1 MYVYYYYYSFFSPY
15 IYFINLNCADRSWQ
29 KNWYKKNKHENN
41 SFTVNNTVKL
51 VTSSQL
57 KSFLHT
63 NGTFYAKWSTCS
75 LSFLEAHHENESS
88 VRPRTENKQ
97 SLELQLSAV
106 KGCGLTRTSQ
116 RSHTDVLAH
125 THITTAP
132 LRCTV
137 NVCVNAIWT
146 TTDAF
151 KPLSGLLSPVAF
163 PSPQRLLTF
172 CRVLVS
178 SQPFTSHSPY
188 TTHTR
193 FLSPKTLP
201 FISPVALGVNNS
213 VCWIMLCE
221 EKQPSLCK
229 PSCYRS
235 CHQALRQS
243 VGYGPTGLL
252 WRCGL
257 RFTSVCF

>member
-1 MYVYYYYYSFFSPY
+1 MWT
-15 IYFINLNCADRSWQ
+15 D
-29 KNWYKKNKHENN
+29 
-41 SFTVNNTVKL
+41 TVL
-51 VTSSQL
+51 AEVT
-57 KSFLHT
+57 HRH
-63 NGTFYAKWSTCS
+63 A
-75 LSFLEAHHENESS
+75 
-88 VRPRTENKQ
+88 
-97 SLELQLSAV
+97 
-106 KGCGLTRTSQ
+106 
-116 RSHTDVLAH
+116 RSHAH
-125 THITTAP
+125 THYY
-132 LRCTV
+132 CSSEMYSKC
-137 NVCVNAIWT
+137 VCVNAIWT

-151 KPLSGLLSPVAF
+151 EPLSGLLSPVAF

-172 CRVLVS
+172 WRVLVS